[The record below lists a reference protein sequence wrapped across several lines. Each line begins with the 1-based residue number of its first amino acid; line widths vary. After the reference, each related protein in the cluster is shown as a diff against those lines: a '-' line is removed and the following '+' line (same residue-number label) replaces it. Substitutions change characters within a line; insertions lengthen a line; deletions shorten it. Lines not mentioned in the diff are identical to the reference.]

1 MQPDE
6 VMSPLLLSTAVDIIS
21 LGSSTCWGHQL
32 VALSPIVE
40 HWYQNRVVES
50 NKQSPG
56 SLNLEFLKA
65 INFLGVA
72 SKFLLIAFS
81 VTWERGT

>member
-6 VMSPLLLSTAVDIIS
+6 VMSPLFLSTVVDIIS
-21 LGSSTCWGHQL
+21 LGCSTCWGHQL